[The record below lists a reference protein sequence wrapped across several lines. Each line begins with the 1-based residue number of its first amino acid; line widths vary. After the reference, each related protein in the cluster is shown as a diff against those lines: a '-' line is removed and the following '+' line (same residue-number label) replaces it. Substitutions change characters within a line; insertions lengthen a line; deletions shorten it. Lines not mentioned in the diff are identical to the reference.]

1 MHITSRSGR
10 VGEEKSIR
18 LCFNGDPPP
27 MAKFTERLTRG
38 NACADTGAT
47 HTGRIKTQTYRLLL
61 AELALRCA
69 RPRAWGRLWAV

>member
-27 MAKFTERLTRG
+27 MAKFAERLTWG
-38 NACADTGAT
+38 NAYADTGAT
-47 HTGRIKTQTYRLLL
+47 YAGRIKTQTYRLLL
-61 AELALRCA
+61 A
-69 RPRAWGRLWAV
+69 